1 MNSVALTGRLT
12 KDLELRSTNSGKDV
26 ASFTIAVDRPG
37 VRDTTD
43 FINCV
48 AWEQSAR
55 YLATYGGKGRMV
67 AVTGK
72 LTQRDWEDKSGQR
85 RTTYEVLCD
94 RVELIDSKP
103 RQTADVAVS
112 DEELERYDPRNRQKA
127 KQTYAEAD
135 FTELTDDSDLPF

>member
-1 MNSVALTGRLT
+1 MNIIFITGRIT
-12 KDLELRSTNSGKDV
+12 KDPELRSTNSGKDV
-26 ASFTIAVDRPG
+26 TSFVVAVDRPG

-55 YLATYGGKGRMV
+55 YLTTYGGKGRMV

-72 LTQRDWEDKSGQR
+72 LTQREWEDKTGQR

-103 RQTADVAVS
+103 RQNADVSVS
-112 DEELERYDPRNRQKA
+112 DEELERYDPRNRQKKKSEEVWEDITA
-127 KQTYAEAD
+127 
-135 FTELTDDSDLPF
+135 LTDDGDLPF

>member
-1 MNSVALTGRLT
+1 MNSIALTGRTT
-12 KDLELRSTNSGKDV
+12 KEPELRQTQSGKDV
-26 ASFTIAVDRPG
+26 CSFTLAVDRPG

-43 FINCV
+43 FIPCV

-72 LTQRDWEDKSGQR
+72 LTQRDWEDKNSQR

-112 DEELERYDPRNRQKA
+112 DEELERYDPRNRQKKKSEQVWEDITA
-127 KQTYAEAD
+127 
-135 FTELTDDSDLPF
+135 LTSEEDLPF

>member
-1 MNSVALTGRLT
+1 MNIVALTGRLT

-26 ASFTIAVDRPG
+26 CSFSLAVDRPG

-43 FINCV
+43 FISCV
-48 AWEQSAR
+48 VWEQGAR
-55 YLATYGGKGRMV
+55 YLTTYGGKGRMV

-72 LTQRDWEDKSGQR
+72 LTQRDWEGKNGQR

-103 RQTADVAVS
+103 RQTADVSVS

-135 FTELTDDSDLPF
+135 FTELTSEEDLPF

>member
-1 MNSVALTGRLT
+1 MNSIALTGRLT

-72 LTQRDWEDKSGQR
+72 LTQRDWEDKNGQR
-85 RTTYEVLCD
+85 HTTYEVLCD

-103 RQTADVAVS
+103 RQTADVSVS
-112 DEELERYDPRNRQKA
+112 DAELEKYDPRNRQKKPA
-127 KQTYAEAD
+127 YTEAD
-135 FTELTDDSDLPF
+135 FTEVDDDSLPF

>member
-1 MNSVALTGRLT
+1 MNNIALTGRLT

-72 LTQRDWEDKSGQR
+72 LTQRDWEDKNGQR

-103 RQTADVAVS
+103 RQTADVSVS
-112 DEELERYDPRNRQKA
+112 DAELEKYDPRNRQKKKSEQVWEDITA
-127 KQTYAEAD
+127 
-135 FTELTDDSDLPF
+135 LTDDSDLPF

>member
-1 MNSVALTGRLT
+1 MNAIAITGRIT
-12 KDLELRSTNSGKDV
+12 KDPELRSTSSGKDV
-26 ASFTIAVDRPG
+26 TSFVVAVDRPG

-55 YLATYGGKGRMV
+55 YLTTYGGKGRMV

-72 LTQRDWEDKSGQR
+72 LTQRDWEDKNGQR

-103 RQTADVAVS
+103 RQNADVSVS
-112 DEELERYDPRNRQKA
+112 DEELERYDPRNRQKKKSEHVWEDITA
-127 KQTYAEAD
+127 
-135 FTELTDDSDLPF
+135 LTDDDQLPF

>member
-1 MNSVALTGRLT
+1 MNTISITGRIT
-12 KDLELRSTNSGKDV
+12 KDPELRSTSSGKDV
-26 ASFTIAVDRPG
+26 TSFVVAVDRPG

-43 FINCV
+43 FIPCV

-55 YLATYGGKGRMV
+55 YLTTYGGKGRMV

-72 LTQRDWEDKSGQR
+72 LTQREWEDKTGQR

-103 RQTADVAVS
+103 RQTADVSVS
-112 DEELERYDPRNRQKA
+112 DEELERYDPRNRTKA
-127 KQTYAEAD
+127 QPTFSEAD
-135 FTELTDDSDLPF
+135 FEALTSDEDLPF

>member
-1 MNSVALTGRLT
+1 MNTCNLTGRVTKELELKST
-12 KDLELRSTNSGKDV
+12 QTGKDLCRFSL
-26 ASFTIAVDRPG
+26 AVDRPG

-55 YLATYGGKGRMV
+55 YLTTYGGKGRMV

-72 LTQRDWEDKSGQR
+72 LTQRDWEDKNGQR

-103 RQTADVAVS
+103 RQTADVSVS
-112 DEELERYDPRNRQKA
+112 DEELERYDPRNRQKKKSEQVWEYISA
-127 KQTYAEAD
+127 
-135 FTELTDDSDLPF
+135 LTDDSDLPF

>member
-1 MNSVALTGRLT
+1 MNTISITGRIT
-12 KDLELRSTNSGKDV
+12 KDPELRSTSSGKDV
-26 ASFTIAVDRPG
+26 TSFVVAVDRPG

-43 FINCV
+43 FIPCV

-55 YLATYGGKGRMV
+55 YLTTYGGKGRMV

-72 LTQRDWEDKSGQR
+72 LTQREWEDKTGQR

-103 RQTADVAVS
+103 RQTADVSVS
-112 DEELERYDPRNRQKA
+112 DEELERYDPRNRKKA
-127 KQTYAEAD
+127 KPTFSEAD
-135 FTELTDDSDLPF
+135 FEALTSDEDLPF